1 MADTNFVAGFRVL
14 DYGDAGLLLL
24 SNEEY
29 GDSSWNTLQ
38 AFAATIEDASLPGCT
53 DIIPAYDSLLLLL
66 DYTVTDPV
74 MVRLALARLMAGH
87 PSRVSGRAPR
97 TFQVPVVFGGDHG
110 PDLRSIAVEVGLT
123 VDGVV
128 GAFTGFVFT
137 VRCLAGP
144 LAMPL
149 LDAPPL
155 PREVRRLARPRIAVP
170 TGSLAVA
177 GRQSSAYTV
186 GSPGGWP
193 LIGRSP
199 GSLLRPAGGRPRPLP
214 AGRSLRVLRDLR
226 PRLGRALRLLPVAPS
241 NRRGVTTS
249 RGCAPAQAGTELK

>member
-1 MADTNFVAGFRVL
+1 MLPGRSSTADTEFVAGFRVL

-24 SNEEY
+24 SNQEY
-29 GDSSWNTLQ
+29 GDSSWNALQ
-38 AFAATIEDASLPGCT
+38 AFAATIEDARLPGCM

-66 DYTVTDPV
+66 DYTVTDPAT
-74 MVRLALARLMAGH
+74 VRLALARLMAGH
-87 PSRVSGRAPR
+87 PSRVSGRTPR
-97 TFQVPVVFGGDHG
+97 TFRVPVVFGGDHG

-128 GAFTGFVFT
+128 GAFTRFVFT

-170 TGSLAVA
+170 AGSLAVA

-199 GSLLRPAGGRPRPLP
+199 VRFF
-214 AGRSLRVLRDLR
+214 DLQ
-226 PRLGRALRLLPVAPS
+226 AAVPVPY
-241 NRRGVTTS
+241 RRGDHFEFFEISDRDWDGYFGTYLWH
-249 RGCAPAQAGTELK
+249 QATGVG